1 MPTTTE
7 DLIFND
13 CFEAALRIAVNAKYQ
28 GDITPI
34 AEAMHQAAIDKLAE
48 LTDRNANQAELFVER
63 TVMGQWLAQTEDG
76 TASLGKT
83 PYEAIQNLRE
93 KMA

>member
-1 MPTTTE
+1 MPTSTE
-7 DLIFND
+7 DLIFDD
-13 CFEAALRIAVNAKYQ
+13 CFEAALRMAINTGYR
-28 GDITPI
+28 GDVMPL
-34 AEAMHQAAIDKLAE
+34 AEAMHQAAIAKLAE

-63 TVMGQWLAQTEDG
+63 TVMGDWLAQTEDG